1 MLAGCIVFG
10 AVGGVIG
17 LIIGLRVSPPTAWF
31 AVLEIGVPA
40 GLVGGLTGW
49 FLGVIPR
56 LPRSDRAAQ
65 RKP

>member
-17 LIIGLRVSPPTAWF
+17 LIIGLRVYPPTAWF

-40 GLVGGLTGW
+40 GMVGGLLGW
-49 FLGVIPR
+49 FLGVIAR
-56 LPRSDRAAQ
+56 LLRSDRAGQ